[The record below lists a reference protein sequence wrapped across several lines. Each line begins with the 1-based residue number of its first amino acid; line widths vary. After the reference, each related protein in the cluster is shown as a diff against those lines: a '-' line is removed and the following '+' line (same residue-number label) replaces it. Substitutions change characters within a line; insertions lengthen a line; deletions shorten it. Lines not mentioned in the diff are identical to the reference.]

1 MADLDSD
8 PTDTQSLNKIEVM
21 VHQTPEKKL
30 TQIPMGSL
38 IIKMFVNN
46 ISWKFIVNITIN
58 IILSSI
64 IIPSLYKFANDD
76 IIKDLNVQNGLL
88 FILLAITFEIL
99 SIIHKNIFIQPNKEQ
114 FNTSV
119 HCSLEQEIN
128 KNILLITW
136 NNVRE
141 LNKNELDNK
150 KQMAKWAIKSLVT
163 NILNTFMNLFSF
175 FGYSFWICYISPVSF
190 GIYVT
195 LMVFLLIFYPY
206 KEKNKNE
213 SRQDIWDNYYNLQ
226 TGFYTDIIHHKGGN
240 TLREMEKCIE
250 KLESCRYNDKKNDA
264 IFTDTIDTI
273 FNLGFIINC
282 LLFAYLI
289 PLSDIIIYIQY
300 TCLMRNSVSMFFSIH
315 TQYKESKREYEKI
328 VEIISKSK
336 KRIELEKKDFID
348 KITIE
353 SLKYIYP
360 NDSNSSNK
368 PFTITLGDDQK
379 LVFKKGQ
386 IIKLVGNSGS
396 GKSSFVDILNGVIP
410 FSEVNLNIN
419 LDNGEKID
427 GFDALTHLRYYIE
440 QQESIC
446 WKPSMY
452 EIISNKEIVNEED
465 EDIVWKA
472 LTISSCLDFV
482 KRENVEDER
491 KWIHT
496 KNIGM
501 SGGQKGRIAI
511 ARATYRIITTK
522 PKFITLDEVD
532 RAIQSE
538 LVVTIM
544 QNIYDYARKNK
555 ILVFVI
561 CHSDKV
567 KELRD
572 TYDQTIKFDQ
582 GIITKFTL

>member
-1 MADLDSD
+1 MAELDSD
-8 PTDTQSLNKIEVM
+8 PTDAQSLNKIEVV
-21 VHQTPEKKL
+21 VHQPLENKL
-30 TQIPMGSL
+30 TQISMGSL

-46 ISWKFIVNITIN
+46 ISWKFIVIIIIN

-64 IIPSLYKFANDD
+64 IIPTLYKFSNDD
-76 IIKDLNVQNGLL
+76 IIRESNIQNGLL

-114 FNTSV
+114 FNTNV

-141 LNKNELDNK
+141 LNKNELENK
-150 KQMAKWAIKSLVT
+150 KQMAKWAIKSLIT
-163 NILNTFMNLFSF
+163 NILNTFMSLFSF

-190 GIYVT
+190 CIYT
-195 LMVFLLIFYPY
+195 FLMVFLLIFYPY

-226 TGFYTDIIHHKGGN
+226 TGFYTDIIHHKGDN
-240 TLREMEKCIE
+240 TLKEMEKCIE

-264 IFTDTIDTI
+264 MFTDTIDTI

-282 LLFAYLI
+282 LLFVYLI
-289 PLSDIIIYIQY
+289 PASDIIIYIQY

-315 TQYKESKREYEKI
+315 AQYKESKREYEKI

-336 KRIELEKKDFID
+336 KRIKLEKKDFNN

-360 NDSNSSNK
+360 NDSNDANK
-368 PFTITLGDDQK
+368 PFSITLGDGQK
-379 LVFKKGQ
+379 LVFNKGQ
-386 IIKLVGNSGS
+386 IIKLEGNSGS

-410 FSEVNLNIN
+410 FSEIESSIY
-419 LDNGEKID
+419 LDDGHKID
-427 GFDALTHLRYYIE
+427 GFDAITHLRYYIE

-446 WKPSMY
+446 WKPSIY
-452 EIISNKEIVNEED
+452 EIISNKEIINKED
-465 EDIVWKA
+465 EEIVWQA
-472 LTISSCLDFV
+472 ITISSCLDFV
-482 KRENVEDER
+482 KRENIEDER

-511 ARATYRIITTK
+511 ARATYRIITMK

-538 LVVTIM
+538 LVVAIM
-544 QNIYDYARKNK
+544 QNIYNYARENK

-561 CHSDKV
+561 CHNPDV
-567 KELRD
+567 KKLAE
-572 TYDQTIKFDQ
+572 YDQTIRFDK
-582 GIITKFTL
+582 GIITKITL